1 MSSSSKAKILA
12 AIENLDNAEA
22 EALEQDWEFYAR
34 NAQLPPE
41 GDWFIWLFLGG
52 RGAGK
57 TRAGAEWVAE
67 RVRAGHARRVALIAA
82 THSDARRVMIE
93 GDSGLLKFAGGA
105 EYFPSIRKIQWAAT
119 GAEAFVLS
127 AEEPDS
133 IRGYQFDT
141 AWGDEFCK
149 WPEAQAALDMV
160 LMGLRVGESKMMIST
175 TPRPIPA
182 LKALVAR
189 EDCVRTTST
198 TRDNAANLSS
208 GYMKS
213 MQAAYGGTRLGRQ
226 ELDGEIIED
235 VEGAAW
241 QREWIERTR
250 VKEAPPELDRIV
262 VGVDPPANQGECGI
276 VVAGLKDKEGY
287 VLADHSKE
295 NLSPAKWA
303 ARVADAY
310 EEFGASSVV
319 AEANQGGKMVQHT
332 LLNEHPNMKVTLVHA
347 SVGKK
352 ARAEPVAALY
362 ETGRIHHVG
371 LLPTLEDQ
379 MCGYDGTGPSPDR
392 MDALVWALT
401 ELFPQRRI
409 AIPRATVM

>member
-12 AIENLDNAEA
+12 AIENLDDAEA

-41 GDWFIWLFLGG
+41 GDWFIWLLLGG

-105 EYFPSIRKIQWAAT
+105 EYFPSIRKIVWAAS

-141 AWGDEFCK
+141 AWCDEFCK

-160 LMGLRVGESKMMIST
+160 LMGLRMGESKMMIST

-198 TRDNAANLSS
+198 TREGGAASILTTPAPRISNNPCKEGGAAANS
-208 GYMKS
+208 
-213 MQAAYGGTRLGRQ
+213 R
-226 ELDGEIIED
+226 
-235 VEGAAW
+235 
-241 QREWIERTR
+241 
-250 VKEAPPELDRIV
+250 
-262 VGVDPPANQGECGI
+262 PASTN
-276 VVAGLKDKEGY
+276 
-287 VLADHSKE
+287 
-295 NLSPAKWA
+295 
-303 ARVADAY
+303 
-310 EEFGASSVV
+310 
-319 AEANQGGKMVQHT
+319 
-332 LLNEHPNMKVTLVHA
+332 
-347 SVGKK
+347 K
-352 ARAEPVAALY
+352 AV
-362 ETGRIHHVG
+362 
-371 LLPTLEDQ
+371 
-379 MCGYDGTGPSPDR
+379 
-392 MDALVWALT
+392 
-401 ELFPQRRI
+401 
-409 AIPRATVM
+409 

>member
-1 MSSSSKAKILA
+1 MRRQLTNKEYSLL
-12 AIENLDNAEA
+12 NG
-22 EALEQDWEFYAR
+22 DWAFSAR
-34 NAQLPPE
+34 EEQLPPD

-93 GDSGLLKFAGGA
+93 GDSGLLRFAGGA
-105 EYFPSIRKIQWAAT
+105 EYFPSNRLIHWPAS
-119 GAEAFVLS
+119 GAKAFVLS

-141 AWGDEFCK
+141 AWADEFCK
-149 WPEAQAALDMV
+149 WPDAQAALDMV

-175 TPRPIPA
+175 TPRPIPS
-182 LKALVAR
+182 LKALIAR
-189 EDCVRTTST
+189 DDCRTTRSA
-198 TRDNAANLSS
+198 TRDNAINLSR

-213 MQAAYGGTRLGRQ
+213 MEAAYRGTRLGRQ

-241 QREWIERTR
+241 QRDWIEKAR
-250 VKEAPPELDRIV
+250 VKSAPAELDRIV
-262 VGVDPPANQGECGI
+262 VGVDPPANRGECGI
-276 VVAGLKDKEGY
+276 VVAGVKKAGDPLSTAGF
-287 VLADHSKE
+287 VLADRSKE
-295 NLSPAKWA
+295 NLSPARWA

-310 EEFGASSVV
+310 AEFGAACVV
-319 AEANQGGKMVQHT
+319 AEANQGGRMVQET
-332 LLNEHPNMKVTLVHA
+332 LLRAHPNMKVMLVHA

-352 ARAEPVAALY
+352 ARAVPIAALY
-362 ETGRIHHVG
+362 ETGRVHHVG
-371 LLPTLEDQ
+371 LLATLEDQ
-379 MCGYDGTGPSPDR
+379 MCSYDGSGPSPDR

-409 AIPRATVM
+409 AIPRVTVM